1 MSALNFLENKIE
13 SKVKFPVYQKP
24 KLTENILLNYQ
35 LITFLSQD
43 IVPTIEYLQENKV
56 LPKNKFYTYLQKLSD
71 DDSDHMFDI
80 YKKNNRDAEYIK
92 DYEVVTGYFRRL
104 ASQLLSD
111 YQKSTDPLIVDT
123 LYAIVV
129 YEFILSSSPFVVIE
143 QGNIPNGKLLSKI
156 QKELDALKLV
166 FDKRFEAL
174 SNTKFT
180 HGIYSKLFYKIKYCS
195 HKQFLALVDGNLK

>member
-1 MSALNFLENKIE
+1 MSALDFLENKIDI
-13 SKVKFPVYQKP
+13 KAKFPVYQKP

-43 IVPTIEYLQENKV
+43 IIPTIEHLQDNKV
-56 LPKNKFYTYLQKLSD
+56 LPKNKFYNYLQKLSD

-80 YKKNNRDAEYIK
+80 YKKNNRDKEYIK
-92 DYEVVTGYFRRL
+92 DYELVVDYFKGL

-111 YQKSTDPLIVDT
+111 YQKETDPIIVDA
-123 LYAIVV
+123 LYAIIV
-129 YEFILSSSPFVVIE
+129 YEFILSSSPFVVIQ
-143 QGNIPNGKLLSKI
+143 QGNVPNAPLLEKI
-156 QKELDALKLV
+156 AKEHETLKSV

-174 SNTKFT
+174 SNTKFN

-195 HKQFLALVDGNLK
+195 HKQFLQLVDGILK

>member
-1 MSALNFLENKIE
+1 MSAVNFLENKIE
-13 SKVKFPVYQKP
+13 TKVKFPVYQKP

-104 ASQLLSD
+104 ASQLLSE
-111 YQKSTDPLIVDT
+111 YQKSTDPLIIDT

-156 QKELDALKLV
+156 QKELDAIKLV

-195 HKQFLALVDGNLK
+195 HKQFLALVDGHLK

>member
-1 MSALNFLENKIE
+1 MGAIDFLENKIE
-13 SKVKFPVYQKP
+13 AKVKFPVYQKP

-92 DYEVVTGYFRRL
+92 DYELVVDYFKRL

-111 YQKSTDPLIVDT
+111 YQKDNDPILVDT
-123 LYAIVV
+123 LYAIIV

-143 QGNIPNGKLLSKI
+143 QGNVPNAPLLDKI
-156 QKELDALKLV
+156 KKEHEALKLV

-174 SNTKFT
+174 SNSKFT

-195 HKQFLALVDGNLK
+195 HKQFLALVDGTLK

>member
-1 MSALNFLENKIE
+1 MSALDFLENKIE
-13 SKVKFPVYQKP
+13 AKVKFPVYQKA

-43 IVPTIEYLQENKV
+43 IVPTIEHLQENKV
-56 LPKNKFYTYLQKLSD
+56 LPKNKFYNYLQRLSD

-80 YKKNNRDAEYIK
+80 YKKNKRDAEYVK
-92 DYEVVTGYFRRL
+92 DYELVVDYFKGL

-111 YQKSTDPLIVDT
+111 YQKANDPLIVDI

-129 YEFILSSSPFVVIE
+129 YEFILSSSPFVVIQ
-143 QGNIPNGKLLSKI
+143 QGNVPNAPLLEKISK
-156 QKELDALKLV
+156 EHEALKSV

-174 SNTKFT
+174 SNTKFK
-180 HGIYSKLFYKIKYCS
+180 HGIYAKLFYKIKYCS
-195 HKQFLALVDGNLK
+195 HKQFLQLVDGILK

>member
-1 MSALNFLENKIE
+1 MSAVNFLENKIE
-13 SKVKFPVYQKP
+13 AKVKFPVYQKP

-111 YQKSTDPLIVDT
+111 YQKSTDPLIIDT

-174 SNTKFT
+174 SNAKFT